1 MGREFEELGG
11 TLDAPGPGVP
21 GFPDTRE
28 IAVDVIE
35 DDETIT
41 VLADLPWLRRRRNRG
56 GTPRRD
62 SLDHGHH
69 DETRDTE
76 VTVDEDDATADD
88 AVEGDAAEGA
98 DTGGDDSSEAG
109 GGDDVR
115 YHRRERRRRA
125 VSRRIPIPSPS
136 TATARPPR
144 TTTVYSPSPFPSG
157 RRTMPATTSTCRDVA
172 GREASVTAVIGLNP
186 RIPAHKLST
195 ILSSLIPQSTSL
207 MVIIMN
213 RNSPFDEIEQF
224 LGRAPS
230 AATARGGVTSGPPT
244 SMWPSTTTSSWS
256 WPTSRDTTAK
266 TSTCGRRRAA
276 YDYRRARCGERGRGP
291 TVSPARAAPRVGHS
305 VRRPSGTRRRRG
317 RERDVP
323 PRRPHDHAP
332 EGCRRDGRRPPDRR
346 GVRALFGF
354 ARSLFF
360 RPLPTASPHTA

>member
-1 MGREFEELGG
+1 
-11 TLDAPGPGVP
+11 
-21 GFPDTRE
+21 
-28 IAVDVIE
+28 
-35 DDETIT
+35 
-41 VLADLPWLRRRRNRG
+41 
-56 GTPRRD
+56 
-62 SLDHGHH
+62 
-69 DETRDTE
+69 
-76 VTVDEDDATADD
+76 
-88 AVEGDAAEGA
+88 
-98 DTGGDDSSEAG
+98 
-109 GGDDVR
+109 
-115 YHRRERRRRA
+115 
-125 VSRRIPIPSPS
+125 
-136 TATARPPR
+136 
-144 TTTVYSPSPFPSG
+144 
-157 RRTMPATTSTCRDVA
+157 MPATTSTCRDVA

-186 RIPAHKLST
+186 RIPCHKLST

-360 RPLPTASPHTA
+360 APCRQLLHTPHDMITHGRRRPRRGPPRACRRTPPPERYRRANARGDRVGPATRVRPGAPPVACLRGSAAPDRPRSDGQRATWSRS